1 MVSTYN
7 KPHLSFQQ
15 QLELLKARGLEVTA
29 DVAALAY
36 LTRIGYY
43 RLSAYW
49 YPLRLPLITQNPVTQ
64 KITVTRLD
72 QFKPEIKFEHVLS
85 MYVFDKR
92 LRLLLLD
99 AIERVEVAVRVDVS
113 HVLGGRDTFAHTNAG
128 MLHGNFTKKPKPN
141 GQTAHQDWITKYN
154 KVLARSK
161 EVGISRHRDRSF
173 HQSVTAISSKRDR

>member
-1 MVSTYN
+1 MGSTYN

-15 QLELLKARGLEVTA
+15 QLELLKARGLEVTD

-36 LTRIGYY
+36 LSRIGYY

-49 YPLRLPLITQNPVTQ
+49 YPLRLPLITQDPVTQ

-92 LRLLLLD
+92 PDCTSRLDHEIQQGSRTFKRGLFQALQEQVRIASTHLGVSRTMGLR
-99 AIERVEVAVRVDVS
+99 
-113 HVLGGRDTFAHTNAG
+113 
-128 MLHGNFTKKPKPN
+128 
-141 GQTAHQDWITKYN
+141 
-154 KVLARSK
+154 
-161 EVGISRHRDRSF
+161 
-173 HQSVTAISSKRDR
+173 